1 MNLTVPTQLAG
12 KNSPYKN
19 LAESIDVLTKED
31 VLTNRK
37 DSHLLQDRACKG
49 VR

>member
-19 LAESIDVLTKED
+19 LAESIDVLKMF
-31 VLTNRK
+31 
-37 DSHLLQDRACKG
+37 
-49 VR
+49 